1 MSRFDDQART
11 WDTPEH
17 RARAEE
23 LADVIRTEVRLTPTT
38 RLVDVGAGTGLLGLA
53 LVPDVG
59 SVTLAEPSAGMLE
72 VLREKIDAMG
82 DPSVRVLPF
91 DLLAG
96 APPSEPFDL
105 AVSLLVLHHLPDTV
119 AALRAIS
126 ALLAPGGRI
135 AIADLAAED
144 GSFHADPDGIHHQGF
159 EPATLIGAAE
169 DAGFTDPRIVPAM
182 TIEREGRPFP
192 VLLLIATRP

>member
-23 LADVIRTEVRLTPTT
+23 LADVIRAEVELTPAT

-53 LVPDVG
+53 LAPDAG

-72 VLREKIDAMG
+72 VLREKTDAAG
-82 DPSVRVLPF
+82 DPRVRVLPF
-91 DLLAG
+91 DLLAD

-119 AALRAIS
+119 AALRAIG
-126 ALLAPGGRI
+126 AMLAPGGRI

-144 GSFHADPDGIHHQGF
+144 GSFHADPEGIHHQGF
-159 EPATLIGAAE
+159 EPATLIGAARA
-169 DAGFTDPRIVPAM
+169 AGFTDPRIVPAM
-182 TIEREGRPFP
+182 TIERDGRSFP
-192 VLLLIATRP
+192 VLLLVATRP

>member
-23 LADVIRTEVRLTPTT
+23 LADVIRTEVRLTPTS